1 MVPTLSDP
9 GKKSGLD
16 EFLVSEQNWLYR
28 TFRFFDSDRVS
39 CIHKL
44 KLAINGNGDGV
55 DDTSYIK
62 SWIDAAVKRK
72 VQHLRV
78 MWFVKY
84 GEMPLSF
91 YVCETLVS
99 LNLVCVA
106 LDDVEFVSFPRL
118 KTMHLLCVRLSKDA
132 AFERFISCCPV
143 LEDLRIAGCV
153 NEPLSFRVHSQS
165 LKRLIIGRGN
175 LTHQVDSVPGVVID
189 APQLCCL
196 RIIDHVSKSFIVNN
210 LEYNAKLEVNITFG
224 LKVSDEES
232 ISSGRS
238 LIHSFLSGILKVG
251 DLTINSDTLK
261 IIYDYSKSE
270 SLPQFGYMS
279 RLCVSVMAQYLTWLE
294 PFLKS
299 CPNLRSLVLVL
310 LTYHFILF
318 DPLFFPRQFPNS
330 LPERMNQINFSCVP
344 KCLQSSVEFVDL
356 KFQISGPV
364 TEMKMKL
371 VRYFLEN
378 SAILKK
384 LTLHMYSNS
393 TEDEILTKLLQIPRA
408 STKCEVVIVIK

>member
-1 MVPTLSDP
+1 M
-9 GKKSGLD
+9 
-16 EFLVSEQNWLYR
+16 
-28 TFRFFDSDRVS
+28 
-39 CIHKL
+39 
-44 KLAINGNGDGV
+44 
-55 DDTSYIK
+55 
-62 SWIDAAVKRK
+62 
-72 VQHLRV
+72 
-78 MWFVKY
+78 
-84 GEMPLSF
+84 
-91 YVCETLVS
+91 
-99 LNLVCVA
+99 
-106 LDDVEFVSFPRL
+106 
-118 KTMHLLCVRLSKDA
+118 DA

-165 LKRLIIGRGN
+165 LKRLIIGR
-175 LTHQVDSVPGVVID
+175 
-189 APQLCCL
+189 
-196 RIIDHVSKSFIVNN
+196 
-210 LEYNAKLEVNITFG
+210 
-224 LKVSDEES
+224 
-232 ISSGRS
+232 GRS

-299 CPNLRSLVLVL
+299 CPNLRSLVLV
-310 LTYHFILF
+310 
-318 DPLFFPRQFPNS
+318 FPNS